1 MFNENT
7 QFEGTRTSCLE
18 LIYTM
23 ISMMGVRGYYK
34 DVIIH
39 DLKVAPA
46 PNGIHS
52 FMQEMLENVAHED
65 LKIHLDDME

>member
-1 MFNENT
+1 
-7 QFEGTRTSCLE
+7 
-18 LIYTM
+18 
-23 ISMMGVRGYYK
+23 MMGVRGYYK

-52 FMQEMLENVAHED
+52 LMQEMLENIAHDD
-65 LKIHLDDME
+65 LKIHLDDMD